1 VDGLRGEVF
10 DNIFSRRYNR
20 WMTLKAAVLAFPV
33 ILLLSETG
41 SAQREAPLFL
51 DARNGDDPFVI
62 DITEVTGQYSKA
74 AVEEYQKGIAD
85 GRKGNRAAAEEHLR
99 AAIRIEPTFFN
110 AHNSLAILF
119 HRTLRYE
126 DARREYEE
134 AARLN
139 PRSIAPLVNASSVLV
154 EQSLSISAKDS
165 DRARGLLNQ
174 ALASLNKAFEVQPN
188 APLADYWTGVVYYL
202 TGFYEEAESHFKKAL
217 ASGDPRMT
225 VAHLA
230 LADIYVHLFEW
241 DSVVVQ
247 LDEYLEAA
255 PYASNRARI
264 RIARSLA
271 LEKLESPS
279 K

>member
-1 VDGLRGEVF
+1 
-10 DNIFSRRYNR
+10 
-20 WMTLKAAVLAFPV
+20 V
-33 ILLLSETG
+33 ILLLSSAA
-41 SAQREAPLFL
+41 SAQRDAPLFL
-51 DARNGDDPFVI
+51 DARNGEDPFVI
-62 DITEVTGQYSKA
+62 DITEVTEQYPKA
-74 AVEEYQKGIAD
+74 AVEEYQKGITD
-85 GRKGNRAAAEEHLR
+85 GRKGNRTAAEEHLK
-99 AAIRIEPTFFN
+99 AAIRIEPAFFN

-126 DARREYEE
+126 EARREYEE

-139 PRSIAPLVNASSVLV
+139 PRSTAPLVNAASVLV
-154 EQSLSISAKDS
+154 EQSIALSTRDP

-188 APLADYWTGVVYYL
+188 APLADYWSGVVYYL
-202 TGFYEEAESHFKKAL
+202 TAFFEESESHFKKAL

-230 LADIYVHLFEW
+230 LADIYIHLYEW

-255 PYASNRARI
+255 PLASNRARI
-264 RIARSLA
+264 RLARSLA
-271 LEKLESPS
+271 LEKLGSS
-279 K
+279 VQ